1 MLREVLAEASIHSIN
16 TRKIMKASTWLT
28 NLHLLPTNHPLSQ
41 LDLKTRKRFKSPLQ
55 RIRATNV
62 TSEHQITEK
71 IKPYIMAPWEPRIKY
86 IKADAK
92 SIETDIYVTLKPGE
106 VRIVSIAVKQSGLI
120 GFRISLSSYQFSVS
134 AGIGVGSIRC

>member
-1 MLREVLAEASIHSIN
+1 
-16 TRKIMKASTWLT
+16 
-28 NLHLLPTNHPLSQ
+28 
-41 LDLKTRKRFKSPLQ
+41 
-55 RIRATNV
+55 
-62 TSEHQITEK
+62 
-71 IKPYIMAPWEPRIKY
+71 MALWEPRIKY

-134 AGIGVGSIRC
+134 AGIGVGSIRCHNPYIAKLQVMSIALESLIS